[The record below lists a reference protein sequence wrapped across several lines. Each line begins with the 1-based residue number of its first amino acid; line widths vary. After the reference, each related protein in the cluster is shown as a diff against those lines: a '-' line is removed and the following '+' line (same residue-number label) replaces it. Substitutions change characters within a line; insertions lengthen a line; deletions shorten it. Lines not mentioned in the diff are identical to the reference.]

1 MKKHI
6 FLGILTILGMNI
18 YGQLFSK
25 IQFYPNLKEG
35 MEVVWLN
42 QLTQLTTNEKDAPIA
57 IELDSLYVRAK
68 VKFTD
73 SHTWI
78 MQLEHFE
85 YFDSVLKV
93 VSLPSKRLFKNAP
106 IVIELDSNYNFLQM
120 ANWQQWSD
128 TLKKNLKTEFEAKK
142 IDLKTYT
149 EYKRRYSEPEE
160 VEKIVLDYYAFMFS
174 YFGREVDFFVEYPI
188 NVELT
193 NPFTS
198 EIISKPSVEYF
209 YHMNETPYLFKGLFK
224 VATDEEDSKLL
235 AEDYLNY
242 LSIGESARNLAQQK
256 PKVEIKQTHFVE
268 FNSKF
273 GQISEFRQEKS
284 VYINGAG
291 QLQEYHIM
299 IRSISSPQK
308 LKD

>member
-6 FLGILTILGMNI
+6 FLCILTFLGMNI
-18 YGQLFSK
+18 YGQLFSR
-25 IQFYPNLKEG
+25 IQFYPNLKDGLEI
-35 MEVVWLN
+35 VWLN

-68 VKFTD
+68 VKYTD
-73 SHTWI
+73 SNSWI
-78 MQLEHFE
+78 MELEHFE
-85 YFDSVLKV
+85 YFDTELKTL
-93 VSLPSKRLFKNAP
+93 SLPSKRMFKNAP
-106 IVIELDSNYNFLQM
+106 ILIEFDSNYNFIQM
-120 ANWQQWSD
+120 ANWQEWSD
-128 TLKKNLKTEFEAKK
+128 TLKKNLKSEFESKK

-149 EYKRRYSEPEE
+149 DYKRKYSEPEE

-188 NVELT
+188 NVELI

-198 EIISKPSVEYF
+198 EIISKPCVEYF
-209 YHMNETPYLFKGLFK
+209 YHMNETPHLFKGMFK
-224 VATDEEDSKLL
+224 VTTDEEDSRLL

-242 LSIGESARNLAQQK
+242 LSVGESAQNIAQQK
-256 PKVEIKQTHFVE
+256 PKVEINQTHFVE
-268 FNSKF
+268 FDSKF

-291 QLQEYHIM
+291 QLQEYHIK
-299 IRSISSPQK
+299 IRSIISPQK